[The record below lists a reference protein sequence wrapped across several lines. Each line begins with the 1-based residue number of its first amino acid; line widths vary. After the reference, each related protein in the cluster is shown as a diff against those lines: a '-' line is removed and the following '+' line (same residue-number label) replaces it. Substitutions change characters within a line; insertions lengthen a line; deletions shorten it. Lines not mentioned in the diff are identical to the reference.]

1 MGLKFTKLH
10 ENKTVQDKKITFKAK
25 TRGVASHSWMN
36 FCSKTEPE
44 WSMISKSVL
53 VSMQTPGG
61 VDHIDLPQFF
71 SFIFKI
77 YFKVSFNGCSLNYL
91 HHSIILRVCY
101 LFIKRNISE

>member
-1 MGLKFTKLH
+1 MLGLKFTKLQ

-25 TRGVASHSWMN
+25 TRGVASQSWMN

-44 WSMISKSVL
+44 WSMISKSAL

-71 SFIFKI
+71 SFIFNI
-77 YFKVSFNGCSLNYL
+77 YFKVTVSMDVL
-91 HHSIILRVCY
+91 
-101 LFIKRNISE
+101 